1 MFTQIFKCS
10 RTIERHLAG
19 PLVEPRLRYLTHYA
33 EQGAALDTLQQ
44 IADSLLVIAEQMN
57 LSPEGEVRRE
67 EIIAAAD
74 RWAGRQPR
82 HPSMTHTKYSRSRFI
97 SVATYWLEFL
107 GRLAPIA
114 SPPRPYA
121 HLVTKFADYL
131 SGEKGLAPLTIKTEC
146 WHVEHFLHHLYAQ
159 HQSLDELAIK
169 DIDEALILKRS
180 QVRAVAT
187 VRLYSSSIR
196 AFLRLAEAQGW
207 CAPGLAAAM
216 LSPRVFRQK
225 MLPVGPSWEEAQ
237 RLLATTEGDQPKNIR
252 DRAILMLLLIY
263 GLRSGE
269 VCALRLEDLDW
280 ERELIHVPR
289 GKQRSTQCY
298 PLTSTV
304 GEAILRYLKEA
315 RPRSTHR
322 EIFLS
327 MRAPIHP
334 LVPESLYRVVRNR
347 LHPLDDSLR
356 HYGPHMLRHSCAT
369 HLLAAGYSLKEIGDH
384 LGHRDPEATRI
395 YAKVDVSGL
404 RQVADFSLKGVL

>member
-1 MFTQIFKCS
+1 MFTRIFKCS

-19 PLVEPRLRYLTHYA
+19 PLLEPRLRYLTYYA

-44 IADSLLVIAEQMN
+44 IADTLLVIAEQMN
-57 LSPEGEVRRE
+57 LPSEGEVRRE
-67 EIIAAAD
+67 EIIAAAN

-82 HPSMTHTKYSRSRFI
+82 HPSMTHTQKSRSRFI

-107 GRLAPIA
+107 GRLAPVA

-121 HLVTKFADYL
+121 HLLTKFADYL

-146 WHVEHFLHHLYAQ
+146 WHVEHFLRHFYAQ
-159 HQSLDELAIK
+159 HQSLDELTIK
-169 DIDEALILKRS
+169 DIDEALTLKRS
-180 QVRAVAT
+180 QVKAVAT
-187 VRLYSSSIR
+187 VRLYSASIR
-196 AFLRLAEAQGW
+196 AFLRLAETQGW
-207 CAPGLAAAM
+207 CTPGLAAAM
-216 LSPRVFRQK
+216 LSPRVFRHK

-280 ERELIHVPR
+280 ERELIQVPR
-289 GKQRSTQCY
+289 GKQRCTHTY

-304 GEAILRYLKEA
+304 GEAILRYLKEV

-327 MRAPIHP
+327 LRAPIHP
-334 LVPESLYRVVRNR
+334 LVRESLYRVVRNR
-347 LHPLDDSLR
+347 LHPLDDSLQ
-356 HYGPHMLRHSCAT
+356 HYGPHMLRHTCAT
-369 HLLAAGYSLKEIGDH
+369 HLLAEGYSLKEIGDH

>member
-19 PLVEPRLRYLTHYA
+19 PLSEPRLRYLTHYA

-44 IADSLLVIAEQMN
+44 IADTLLVIAEQMN

-82 HPSMTHTKYSRSRFI
+82 HPSMTHTKKSRSRFI

-107 GRLAPIA
+107 GRLAPVA

-121 HLVTKFADYL
+121 HLLTKFADYL

-146 WHVEHFLHHLYAQ
+146 WHVEHFLQHFYAQ
-159 HQSLDELAIK
+159 HQSLDELTIK

-289 GKQRSTQCY
+289 GKQRCTQRY

-304 GEAILRYLKEA
+304 GEAILRYLKEV

-327 MRAPIHP
+327 LRAPIHP
-334 LVPESLYRVVRNR
+334 LVRESLYRVVRNR
-347 LHPLDDSLR
+347 LRPMDDSLR
-356 HYGPHMLRHSCAT
+356 HYGPHMLRHTCAT
-369 HLLAAGYSLKEIGDH
+369 HLLAEGYSLKEIGDH

-395 YAKVDVSGL
+395 YAKVDASGL

>member
-1 MFTQIFKCS
+1 
-10 RTIERHLAG
+10 
-19 PLVEPRLRYLTHYA
+19 
-33 EQGAALDTLQQ
+33 
-44 IADSLLVIAEQMN
+44 
-57 LSPEGEVRRE
+57 
-67 EIIAAAD
+67 
-74 RWAGRQPR
+74 
-82 HPSMTHTKYSRSRFI
+82 
-97 SVATYWLEFL
+97 
-107 GRLAPIA
+107 
-114 SPPRPYA
+114 
-121 HLVTKFADYL
+121 
-131 SGEKGLAPLTIKTEC
+131 
-146 WHVEHFLHHLYAQ
+146 
-159 HQSLDELAIK
+159 
-169 DIDEALILKRS
+169 
-180 QVRAVAT
+180 
-187 VRLYSSSIR
+187 
-196 AFLRLAEAQGW
+196 
-207 CAPGLAAAM
+207 
-216 LSPRVFRQK
+216 

-280 ERELIHVPR
+280 ERELINVPR

-347 LHPLDDSLR
+347 LRPLDDSLR
-356 HYGPHMLRHSCAT
+356 HYGPHMLRHTCAT
-369 HLLAAGYSLKEIGDH
+369 HLLAEGYSLKEIGDH

>member
-1 MFTQIFKCS
+1 MFTQIFKAS

-19 PLVEPRLRYLTHYA
+19 PLLESRLRYLTHYA
-33 EQGAALDTLQQ
+33 EQGAALKTLQL
-44 IADSLLVIAEQMN
+44 IAYTLLVIAEQMN
-57 LSPEGEVRRE
+57 LSSEGEVRRG

-82 HPSMTHTKYSRSRFI
+82 HPTMTHTKNSRAHFI

-107 GRLAPIA
+107 GRLAPVA

-121 HLVTKFADYL
+121 HLLTKFADYM
-131 SGEKGLAPLTIKTEC
+131 SDEKGLAPLTLKSRYYN
-146 WHVEHFLHHLYAQ
+146 VEHFLRHVYGQ
-159 HQSLDELAIK
+159 HQSLDELTIQ
-169 DIDEALILKRS
+169 DIDEALTLKRS
-180 QVRAVAT
+180 QVRSVDS

-196 AFLRLAEAQGW
+196 VFLRLAEAQGW

-216 LSPRVFRQK
+216 LSPRVFKQK
-225 MLPVGPSWEEAQ
+225 MLPVGPSWEVAQ

-252 DRAILMLLLIY
+252 DRAILMLLLVY

-280 ERELIHVPR
+280 ERELIQVT
-289 GKQRSTQCY
+289 RSKRRCTQSY

-304 GEAILRYLKEA
+304 GEAILRYMKEV

-327 MRAPIHP
+327 LHAPIHP
-334 LVPESLYRVVRNR
+334 LVPDSLYQVVRNR
-347 LHPLDDSLR
+347 LLPLDNSLR
-356 HYGPHMLRHSCAT
+356 HYGPHMLRHTCAT
-369 HLLAAGYSLKEIGDH
+369 HLLAEGYSLKEIGDH

-395 YAKVDVSGL
+395 YAKVDASGL

>member
-19 PLVEPRLRYLTHYA
+19 PLLESRLRYLTHYA
-33 EQGAALDTLQQ
+33 EQGAALDTIQG
-44 IADSLLVIAEQMN
+44 IADNLLVIAEQMK

-82 HPSMTHTKYSRSRFI
+82 HPSMTHTKKSRSRFI

-107 GRLAPIA
+107 GRLAPVA

-121 HLVTKFADYL
+121 HLLTKFADYM

-146 WHVEHFLHHLYAQ
+146 WHVEHFLHHFYAQ
-159 HQSLDELAIK
+159 HQSLDELTIK

-289 GKQRSTQCY
+289 GKQRCTQRY

-304 GEAILRYLKEA
+304 GEAILRYLKEV

-327 MRAPIHP
+327 LRAPIHP
-334 LVPESLYRVVRNR
+334 LVRESLYRVVRNR
-347 LHPLDDSLR
+347 LRPMDDSLR
-356 HYGPHMLRHSCAT
+356 HYGPHMLRHTCAT
-369 HLLAAGYSLKEIGDH
+369 HLLAEGYSLKEIGDH

-395 YAKVDVSGL
+395 YAKVDASGL